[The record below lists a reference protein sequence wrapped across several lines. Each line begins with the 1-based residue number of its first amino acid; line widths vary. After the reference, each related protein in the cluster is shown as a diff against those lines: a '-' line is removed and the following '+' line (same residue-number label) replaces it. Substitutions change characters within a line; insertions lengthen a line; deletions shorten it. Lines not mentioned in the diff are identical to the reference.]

1 MMSDKKL
8 ARLKHINDKLLMRSL
23 IKSATENCKN
33 ERVLHWLRENSE
45 SEAFYGLV
53 YMYDFLKKHIDEE
66 EKKNHGSSVHITFVA
81 HGAIRDSMIF
91 ASCLL
96 PLSTITDVLLYS
108 PWNCSMD
115 ADAVYGVATGLIKP
129 QHRVFKT
136 KKHAQI
142 PNGVLTKLPNYW
154 NSMKKA
160 GDQMIPNITLSP
172 LKPQEGIWTRFET
185 LTKKHGGPES
195 NRIVIPF
202 ILPAGSDCCQ
212 RVPLFVVTMALS
224 LVLLSSRFHATVH
237 LAACLNDHS
246 DGHKFDKDYLK
257 IQYACTT
264 DNVTMT
270 SSPDMFLSWFD
281 GLKRFFGF

>member
-1 MMSDKKL
+1 
-8 ARLKHINDKLLMRSL
+8 MRSL

-53 YMYDFLKKHIDEE
+53 DMYDFLKKHIDEE
-66 EKKNHGSSVHITFVA
+66 EKKNHGNSVHITFVA
-81 HGAIRDSMIF
+81 HGAIRDSMIS

-108 PWNCSMD
+108 PWNCSINV
-115 ADAVYGVATGLIKP
+115 DAVYGVATGLIKP

-136 KKHAQI
+136 KKCAQI
-142 PNGVLTKLPNYW
+142 PDGVLTKLPNYW

-160 GDQMIPNITLSP
+160 GDQMIPNIMLSP
-172 LKPQEGIWTRFET
+172 LNPQEDGVWAGFET
-185 LTKKHGGPES
+185 LTKKYGGPES

-212 RVPLFVVTMALS
+212 SVPLFVVTLALS

-237 LAACLNDHS
+237 LAACLSDLS

-257 IQYACTT
+257 TQYACAT
-264 DNVTMT
+264 DTIMMT
-270 SSPDMFLSWFD
+270 SSPDMFFVSWFD
-281 GLKRFFGF
+281 GLKRFFVF